1 MSNVFIQ
8 EVRDYAT
15 ANYGKG
21 GMDYLVEC
29 WSDEDIAEAIGK
41 AKSAKGAIANVKKAL
56 APLAERR
63 DEVRAEADWSE
74 PVTVGAGIWPEVEA
88 IDWSAKLREAASEV
102 ITGKAMATEGKAK
115 GASALAVM
123 VEAFASDDVAAR
135 PWTFDV
141 KVGDDVHTHV
151 RCTGSEE
158 FGNDTLEWKL
168 NGQGKVSRDAQAAY
182 KTGLQ
187 LEFFGQA
194 PNASLWTTAS
204 NAILIARAIRAEGM
218 TAKVEG
224 GTVKLEGG
232 TTDKAKAM
240 REAKSLA
247 ALGKVAKD
255 ETGSNRAKPS
265 NDKQADE
272 GRAAT
277 PEEITRAT
285 VALVKLIASGNADAC
300 NATLSNLRAIAK
312 LVASNPEAFE
322 EL

>member
-1 MSNVFIQ
+1 M
-8 EVRDYAT
+8 T
-15 ANYGKG
+15 K
-21 GMDYLVEC
+21 
-29 WSDEDIAEAIGK
+29 AITVSK
-41 AKSAKGAIANVKKAL
+41 ASKASK
-56 APLAERR
+56 A
-63 DEVRAEADWSE
+63 ST
-74 PVTVGAGIWPEVEA
+74 VTVGAGMWPEADA
-88 IDWSAKLREAASEV
+88 IDWDAKLREAAGEV
-102 ITGKAMATEGKAK
+102 ITGKAMVTAGKDR

-135 PWTFDV
+135 PWTFDI
-141 KVGDDVHTHV
+141 KAKGGDVHTHV
-151 RCTGSEE
+151 ACSGTNE
-158 FGNDTLEWKL
+158 FGDDNLDWKRTA
-168 NGQGKVSRDAQAAY
+168 QGGISRDAQTAY

-204 NAILIARAIRAEGM
+204 NAILIARAIREEGM

-224 GTVKLEGG
+224 SGVKLEGG
-232 TTDKAKAM
+232 TTEKAKAM

-247 ALGKVAKD
+247 ALAKVAKD
-255 ETGSNRAKPS
+255 ETGSNRAKPA

-285 VALVKLIASGNADAC
+285 VALAKTIASGKADAC

-312 LVASNPEAFE
+312 LIASNPEAFE

>member
-1 MSNVFIQ
+1 MV
-8 EVRDYAT
+8 
-15 ANYGKG
+15 K
-21 GMDYLVEC
+21 
-29 WSDEDIAEAIGK
+29 AITVTK
-41 AKSAKGAIANVKKAL
+41 ASKAL
-56 APLAERR
+56 
-63 DEVRAEADWSE
+63 
-74 PVTVGAGIWPEVEA
+74 PVVVGAGMWPEADA
-88 IDWSAKLREAASEV
+88 IDWSAKLRDAASEV

-135 PWTFDV
+135 PWSFDIT
-141 KVGDDVHTHV
+141 GGADDVHTFA
-151 RCTGSEE
+151 RCTGTEE
-158 FGNDTLEWKL
+158 FGNDKLEWKL
-168 NGQGKVSRDAQAAY
+168 NGQGKVSRHAESAY
-182 KTGLQ
+182 KTNLQ

-218 TAKVEG
+218 SATVEG

-265 NDKQADE
+265 NDKADE

-277 PEEITRAT
+277 PEEITRAA
-285 VALVKLIASGNADAC
+285 VALVKLIASGKADAC
-300 NATLSNLRAIAK
+300 NATLSNLRAIAR

-322 EL
+322 EI

>member
-1 MSNVFIQ
+1 MTKAITVSK
-8 EVRDYAT
+8 AT
-15 ANYGKG
+15 
-21 GMDYLVEC
+21 
-29 WSDEDIAEAIGK
+29 K
-41 AKSAKGAIANVKKAL
+41 ATK
-56 APLAERR
+56 
-63 DEVRAEADWSE
+63 
-74 PVTVGAGIWPEVEA
+74 A
-88 IDWSAKLREAASEV
+88 IDWDAKLREAAGEV
-102 ITGKAMATEGKAK
+102 ITGKAMVTVGKER

-135 PWTFDV
+135 PWTFDIKV
-141 KVGDDVHTHV
+141 KNGDVHTHV
-151 RCTGSEE
+151 ACTGTAE
-158 FGNDTLEWKL
+158 FGNDDLAWKR
-168 NGQGKVSRDAQAAY
+168 NGQGAISREAQAAY

-204 NAILIARAIRAEGM
+204 NAILIARAIREEGM

-224 GTVKLEGG
+224 SGVKLEGG

-272 GRAAT
+272 GRVAT

-285 VALVKLIASGNADAC
+285 VALVKMIASGKADAC

-312 LVASNPEAFE
+312 LVTSNPDAFA

>member
-1 MSNVFIQ
+1 MVHFVKG
-8 EVRDYAT
+8 ER
-15 ANYGKG
+15 GKG
-21 GMDYLVEC
+21 ITPKPPQKKRQHVMTKTITNA
-29 WSDEDIAEAIGK
+29 SK
-41 AKSAKGAIANVKKAL
+41 AS
-56 APLAERR
+56 
-63 DEVRAEADWSE
+63 
-74 PVTVGAGIWPEVEA
+74 TVIVGEGIWPEA
-88 IDWSAKLREAASEV
+88 NTIDWSAKLREAAGEV
-102 ITGKAMATEGKAK
+102 ITGKAMTLEGKAK

-135 PWTFDV
+135 PWAFDIIG
-141 KVGDDVHTHV
+141 KGDDVHTYV
-151 RCTGSEE
+151 RCTGAAE
-158 FGNDTLEWKL
+158 FGNDDLPWKR
-168 NGQGKVSRDAQAAY
+168 NAQGKVSREAQAAY

-204 NAILIARAIRAEGM
+204 NAILIAKAIREEGM
-218 TAKVEG
+218 TATVEG
-224 GTVKLEGG
+224 GTVKLSGG
-232 TTDKAKAM
+232 TTDKAQAM

-265 NDKQADE
+265 NDKADE

-277 PEEITRAT
+277 PEEISRAT
-285 VALVKLIASGNADAC
+285 VALVKLIASGKADAC

-322 EL
+322 EI

>member
-1 MSNVFIQ
+1 MV
-8 EVRDYAT
+8 
-15 ANYGKG
+15 K
-21 GMDYLVEC
+21 
-29 WSDEDIAEAIGK
+29 AITVTK
-41 AKSAKGAIANVKKAL
+41 ASKAL
-56 APLAERR
+56 
-63 DEVRAEADWSE
+63 
-74 PVTVGAGIWPEVEA
+74 PVVVGAGMWPEADA

-135 PWTFDV
+135 EWSFDI
-141 KVGDDVHTHV
+141 KGGADDVHTFA
-151 RCTGSEE
+151 RCTGTEE
-158 FGNDTLEWKL
+158 FGNDKLEWKL

-204 NAILIARAIRAEGM
+204 NAILIARAIRQEGM
-218 TAKVEG
+218 TAIVEG
-224 GTVKLEGG
+224 GSVKLEGG

-265 NDKQADE
+265 NDKADE

-277 PEEITRAT
+277 PEEISRAT
-285 VALVKLIASGNADAC
+285 VALVKLIASGKADAC

-322 EL
+322 EI

>member
-1 MSNVFIQ
+1 M
-8 EVRDYAT
+8 T
-15 ANYGKG
+15 K
-21 GMDYLVEC
+21 
-29 WSDEDIAEAIGK
+29 AITVSK
-41 AKSAKGAIANVKKAL
+41 ASKASTVK
-56 APLAERR
+56 
-63 DEVRAEADWSE
+63 
-74 PVTVGAGIWPEVEA
+74 A
-88 IDWSAKLREAASEV
+88 IDWDAKLREAASDV
-102 ITGKAMATEGKAK
+102 ITGKYLTDEGKAK

-123 VEAFASDDVAAR
+123 VEAFASDDVATR
-135 PWTFDV
+135 PWAFDITTGE
-141 KVGDDVHTHV
+141 GDIHTYV
-151 RCTGSEE
+151 RCTGTEE
-158 FGNDTLEWKL
+158 FGNDTLDWKL

-182 KTGLQ
+182 KNNLQ
-187 LEFFGQA
+187 LAFFDSL

-204 NAILIARAIRAEGM
+204 NAILIARAIRQEGM
-218 TAKVEG
+218 TATVEG
-224 GTVKLEGG
+224 NGVKLEGG

-247 ALGKVAKD
+247 ALGKVAKG

-272 GRAAT
+272 GRVAT

-285 VALVKLIASGNADAC
+285 VALVKMIASGKADAC

>member
-1 MSNVFIQ
+1 MVK
-8 EVRDYAT
+8 
-15 ANYGKG
+15 ANT
-21 GMDYLVEC
+21 VT
-29 WSDEDIAEAIGK
+29 K
-41 AKSAKGAIANVKKAL
+41 ASKASK
-56 APLAERR
+56 APT
-63 DEVRAEADWSE
+63 
-74 PVTVGAGIWPEVEA
+74 VTVGTGIWPEAET
-88 IDWSAKLREAASEV
+88 IDWSAKLHEAAGEV
-102 ITGKAMATEGKAK
+102 ITGKAMATEGKNR

-135 PWTFDV
+135 PWTFDIMG
-141 KVGDDVHTHV
+141 KGGDVHTHV
-151 RCTGSEE
+151 RCTGTTE
-158 FGNDTLEWKL
+158 FGNDDLPWKR
-168 NGQGKVSRDAQAAY
+168 NAQGAISREAQAAY

-204 NAILIARAIRAEGM
+204 NAILIARAIREEGM

-265 NDKQADE
+265 NDKVADV
-272 GRAAT
+272 RQAT
-277 PEEITRAT
+277 PNEITLA
-285 VALVKLIASGNADAC
+285 ACAIVKLIAKGEITEGQNVLGNIREIVRLF
-300 NATLSNLRAIAK
+300 N
-312 LVASNPEAFE
+312 SNPEAFAE
-322 EL
+322 D

>member
-1 MSNVFIQ
+1 MVK
-8 EVRDYAT
+8 
-15 ANYGKG
+15 ANTVTKASKASTVIVGE
-21 GMDYLVEC
+21 GM
-29 WSDEDIAEAIGK
+29 
-41 AKSAKGAIANVKKAL
+41 
-56 APLAERR
+56 
-63 DEVRAEADWSE
+63 
-74 PVTVGAGIWPEVEA
+74 WPEA
-88 IDWSAKLREAASEV
+88 NTIDWSAKLREAASEV

-115 GASALAVM
+115 GASALAIM

-135 PWTFDV
+135 PWSFDI
-141 KVGDDVHTHV
+141 KGGADDVHTFA
-151 RCTGSEE
+151 RCTGTEE
-158 FGNDTLEWKL
+158 FGNDKLEWKL

-204 NAILIARAIRAEGM
+204 NAILIARAIRQEGM
-218 TAKVEG
+218 TATVEG
-224 GTVKLEGG
+224 GSVKLEGG

-265 NDKQADE
+265 NDKADE

-277 PEEITRAT
+277 PEEITRAA
-285 VALVKLIASGNADAC
+285 VALVKLIASGKADAC
-300 NATLSNLRAIAK
+300 NATLSNLRAIAR
-312 LVASNPEAFE
+312 LVASAPEAFE
-322 EL
+322 EI